1 MPLWLGR
8 STVQPEPFS
17 SDTGL
22 QPMSSAGAARL
33 LGQEAVGQRAEVWS
47 MQGSLLG
54 PLTLCVYSSLS
65 RHGAFLNKMSDGSKG
80 EKQTP
85 SPFFP

>member
-47 MQGSLLG
+47 KDRSLLG
-54 PLTLCVYSSLS
+54 PLALS
-65 RHGAFLNKMSDGSKG
+65 VFTAL
-80 EKQTP
+80 
-85 SPFFP
+85 SPDMGLS

>member
-47 MQGSLLG
+47 KDRLLLG
-54 PLTLCVYSSLS
+54 PLALS
-65 RHGAFLNKMSDGSKG
+65 VFTAL
-80 EKQTP
+80 
-85 SPFFP
+85 SPDMGLS